1 MKGMKATAVAW
12 MSVFAVASLGLAP
25 DALAKKKKS
34 KESSSNQSSSQ
45 KETSSKTSENESKA
59 SRPAASRAPVALAK
73 PGQGQSLSG
82 GAESAVLAKGL
93 GDAKA
98 ESLAGGK
105 ASASR
110 PQAAVEA
117 APRSALDDVKK
128 NAPVLSLGVFRSE
141 NLSGGRVN
149 APGIADFAAYFR
161 ASEGTAEA
169 STPPTKNNAPAAAGT
184 AGGTRDGVF
193 KQEHVQLG
201 AASADQLARQA
212 QAEKLRTE
220 TAESIRKILQTNPSN
235 NQKVDLHMRLAEIQI
250 ERHAYLLELEIKE
263 FNDAHDKWKQT
274 RKGIEPTFKT
284 DRSTAQMLAAIA
296 ALRTVTTS
304 FPNHPRAP
312 EALFTL
318 GFMLSQMNS
327 DSASL
332 YFEKLVKNYP
342 KSEYVPDAYLALA
355 EWHFSKLA
363 WTKAQANY
371 QKVLNYK
378 GTRAYPYAV
387 YKLGWTYF
395 NLPGTPKQPQGNL
408 VKSLAAFKL
417 VVKLSENTGADKHV
431 KALRQEALKDMVLV
445 FAEIGDVTA
454 AQRYFETLGEQE
466 LYFTLLERLA
476 WQNSEA
482 GKFGEAASIY
492 QRLIREA
499 PLSARLPTYHS
510 KLADLYE
517 RQNQR
522 PNLIRTLQNATTL
535 LADHGEWMKKNG
547 KDPEALKARLA
558 LLGTETR
565 TWAQRF
571 HQDAQKTKREQSY
584 DDALACYDIYLTRYG
599 NTPEAYIAHFY
610 RAEIYAHKGRMLEAS
625 DEYLKSVAIDEKN
638 GLKGKVTR
646 DAILNS
652 IVAIDSVLA
661 KSQPPK
667 LPDAGKA
674 PSPIPL
680 TPVHARLV
688 RSLDA
693 HSRIYPTEPETLGM
707 AHRSAGIVYA
717 FGDYKS
723 ANTRWT
729 NITKAH
735 PKSKEAFD
743 GARLVVKV
751 PVDAQDWPGAIA
763 ESRKFLAIP
772 GVKETKLGEDL
783 TEVLK
788 ASVFQHALALEK
800 QEKRGDAAALF
811 LSYHKEFQGDTEAPK
826 ALFNAANNKFRLGK
840 MDEAISHLQTLIA
853 QYPKSELTPNVL
865 FLIANSFDALGQFAQ
880 SAQNYE
886 QLASENPKLEAAPE
900 SLLRATVQ
908 RNAIRDAQKAIQN
921 GNTFIQNYSSHKD
934 IHEAYVQLGIAHD
947 RMGDSATAAK
957 TLAQGAEI
965 LGRGGKSPRSVL
977 LFGLAASQALKAG
990 DKVQAQKH
998 ITAGVSHASALG
1010 EATKEAQ
1017 AMEGARLLGEAQLA
1031 LLDEQVTEIYKRTI
1045 TDSLKLTEQFTKVRD
1060 DVQTLAQKYL
1070 AVAKLGNAES
1080 GIGALYRVAEM
1091 QEFLAN
1097 MLLKAPTPAGAA
1109 AGEIEQFRGT
1119 LERIALPLQ
1128 EEAANLYAK
1137 AWERAT
1143 ETEAMTPYTRKL
1155 HEKLAVLRPSEFTK
1169 IVEDMPSPSYY
1180 SSDVVMTRET
1190 KPIFK

>member
-1 MKGMKATAVAW
+1 MKGMRAGFVAW
-12 MSVFAVASLGLAP
+12 VGVFAVVSLGVAP

-34 KESSSNQSSSQ
+34 KDGAQAAPTEA
-45 KETSSKTSENESKA
+45 SSKAPKDDPNSRVSSASK
-59 SRPAASRAPVALAK
+59 APVALAK
-73 PGQGQSLSG
+73 PGQGQSLGG
-82 GAESAVLAKGL
+82 GAGSASLAKGL

-98 ESLAGGK
+98 EALVGGK
-105 ASASR
+105 ASAAR
-110 PQAAVEA
+110 PQTAVEPT
-117 APRSALDDVKK
+117 PRSALEDMKK
-128 NAPVLSLGVFRSE
+128 SAPVLSLGVFRAE
-141 NLSGGRVN
+141 NLAGGRVN

-161 ASEGTAEA
+161 ASEAGSEA
-169 STPPTKNNAPAAAGT
+169 PGSAKANTEPAAGNKE
-184 AGGTRDGVF
+184 GSF

-201 AASADQLARQA
+201 AASTEQLARQA
-212 QAEKLRTE
+212 KAEKLRAE
-220 TAESIRKILQTNPSN
+220 TADSIRKILQTSPSN
-235 NQKVDLHMRLAEIQI
+235 DQKVDLHMRLAEILV

-263 FNDAHDKWKQT
+263 FNESHDKWKLT
-274 RKGIEPTFKT
+274 RKGSEPTFKT
-284 DRSTAQMLAAIA
+284 DRSTAQMLSAIA

-304 FPNHPRAP
+304 FPNHARAP

-342 KSEYVPDAYLALA
+342 KSEFVPDSYLALA
-355 EWHFSKLA
+355 EWHFSKLS
-363 WTKAQANY
+363 WSKAQENY

-395 NLPGTPKQPQGNL
+395 NIPGASKEPQGNL

-417 VVKLSENTGADKHV
+417 VVKLSDTAGADKHV
-431 KALRQEALKDMVLV
+431 KALRKEALKDMVLV

-454 AQRYFETLGEQE
+454 AQRYFESLGEQD

-482 GKFGEAASIY
+482 GKYAESANIY
-492 QRLIREA
+492 QRLVREA
-499 PLSARLPTYHS
+499 PLSERLPTYHG

-535 LADHGEWMKKNG
+535 LADDGAWMKKNG
-547 KDPEALKARLA
+547 KNPDAMKARTS
-558 LLGTETR
+558 LLGKETS

-571 HQDAQKTKREQSY
+571 HQDAQKTKREQAY
-584 DDALACYDIYLTRYG
+584 DDALACYDIYLARNG
-599 NTPEAYIAHFY
+599 EQPESYIAHFY
-610 RAEIYAHKGRMLEAS
+610 RAEIYVHKGKMLEAS
-625 DEYLKSVAIDEKN
+625 DEYMKAVALDEKHS
-638 GLKGKVTR
+638 LKGKVTR
-646 DAILNS
+646 DALLNS
-652 IVAIDSVLA
+652 IVAIDTVLS
-661 KSQPPK
+661 KSQAPK
-667 LPDAGKA
+667 LPEAGRA
-674 PSPIPL
+674 PSAIPL
-680 TPVHARLV
+680 TPLHARLV
-688 RSLDA
+688 KSLDA
-693 HSRIYPTEPETLGM
+693 YARLYPTETDTLSL
-707 AHRSAGIVYA
+707 AHRAAGVVYA

-729 NITKAH
+729 AITKAH

-751 PVDAQDWPGAIA
+751 PVDSQDWPGAIF
-763 ESRKFLAIP
+763 ESRKFLGLP
-772 GVKETKLGEDL
+772 GVKESKLGEEL
-783 TEVLK
+783 VEVLK

-800 QEKRGDAAALF
+800 QEKRADAASLF
-811 LSYHKEFQGDTEAPK
+811 LAYHKEFQGDAEAPK

-840 MDEAISHLQTLIA
+840 MDEAINHLQTLIA
-853 QYPKSELTPNVL
+853 QYPKSELSPNVL
-865 FLIANSFDALGQFAQ
+865 FLIANSFDALGQFAE
-880 SAQNYE
+880 SAQSYE
-886 QLASENPKLEAAPE
+886 QLATENPKLEAAPE

-908 RNAIRDAQKAIQN
+908 RNAIGDFDKAVRN
-921 GNTFIQNYSSHKD
+921 GNAFIQTYSAHKD
-934 IHEAYVQLGIAHD
+934 VHQAYAQVGIAYAKL
-947 RMGDSATAAK
+947 GDSVTAHK
-957 TLAQGAEI
+957 TLAQGGETLA
-965 LGRGGKSPRSVL
+965 RGGKSSRSVL
-977 LFGLAASQALKAG
+977 LFGLAASEALKSK
-990 DKVQAQKH
+990 DKPTAQKY
-998 ITAGVSHASALG
+998 ITVGVTNAASLSD
-1010 EATKEAQ
+1010 KSKDAQ
-1017 AMEGARLLGEAQLA
+1017 SMEGARLLGETQLA
-1031 LLDEQVTEIYKRTI
+1031 LLDEQVTEIYKRQI

-1060 DVQTLAQKYL
+1060 DVQGLAQKYL
-1070 AVAKLGNAES
+1070 SVAKLGNAES

-1109 AGEIEQFRGT
+1109 AGEVEQFRGT

-1128 EEAANLYAK
+1128 EEAANLYVK

-1169 IVEDMPSPSYY
+1169 IVEDMPAPSYY

-1190 KPIFK
+1190 KPMFKE